1 MDSSSTFQLEA
12 LIKSCHCLLN
22 SQTAAKN
29 SHHGSESLADQFPE
43 LLEPVF
49 PQVLP
54 KVRASHDGWPGFRI
68 CSGVSL
74 LSFAQS
80 SQPLQLNPAAAMM
93 MPRHFKNS
101 FSMKGRIFDPLSLL
115 FVLCTTSFNLASLDF
130 QFFEENTTIN
140 KIVVSIYIKR
150 KRKQTR
156 QTDFECEFEKQMC
169 N

>member
-1 MDSSSTFQLEA
+1 MDLNPLRINFRNSLNLFFPKYCP
-12 LIKSCHCLLN
+12 KSGLLMMVG
-22 SQTAAKN
+22 QVF
-29 SHHGSESLADQFPE
+29 GSA
-43 LLEPVF
+43 V
-49 PQVLP
+49 
-54 KVRASHDGWPGFRI
+54 
-68 CSGVSL
+68 GVSL

-115 FVLCTTSFNLASLDF
+115 FVLCTTSFDLASLDF

-140 KIVVSIYIKR
+140 NIVVSIYIKR
-150 KRKQTR
+150 KKKQTR
-156 QTDFECEFEKQMC
+156 QTYFECEFEKQMC